1 MLLQPWL
8 PKSHSA
14 PHRLLSPWQ
23 QPLAHPQRSS
33 VSCLTT
39 DLTALGRA
47 VSAIPCHT
55 EMTLSHISFYQG
67 QASRETFQALQS

>member
-8 PKSHSA
+8 PKSCSA